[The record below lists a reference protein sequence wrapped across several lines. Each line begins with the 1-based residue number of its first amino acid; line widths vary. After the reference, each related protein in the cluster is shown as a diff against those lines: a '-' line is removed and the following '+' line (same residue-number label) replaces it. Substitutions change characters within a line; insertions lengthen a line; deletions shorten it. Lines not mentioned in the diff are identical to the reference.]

1 MKMVTLLIKS
11 KRGMIMRK
19 FNKGCAVVLA
29 LALSMSFMTGCG
41 DSNGTSGKLDNTAS
55 KATSS
60 DATESADNTSEEFAS
75 IEDMIDQYAADVTLG
90 EYKGMEYE
98 AKNTDVT
105 DDEVQAKVD
114 SFVSGL
120 ATYDKDTT
128 SVAKS
133 GDTVNIDFV
142 GTVDG
147 EEFEG
152 GNTNGSGYDLLLGS
166 GSFIDNFEDQII
178 GHKPGETFTVDV
190 TFPENY
196 SQDKTELN
204 GKAAK
209 FETTLNYIKVNKPAT
224 YNDELVANNTSY
236 KTTEEYEAAVREQLK
251 QDKEDSALASAQNEV
266 MVAVINNTTIEN
278 ISAEDVQANADNI
291 ISSIKAQAE
300 SNGMEYE
307 TYLYY
312 YYRYDDVDTFEQY
325 VQQVCEESQKER
337 MVVCAIAKKE
347 NISITDDEADKYLSN
362 YAEKNSVDESA
373 LRQNLTDIEIKY
385 NALAEKVMNFLM
397 DNAKATTGAT
407 TEAAENTESTEAA
420 DAEQAEE

>member
-60 DATESADNTSEEFAS
+60 DATESADNSSEEFAS
-75 IEDMIDQYAADVTLG
+75 IEDMVDQYAADVTLG

-98 AKNTDVT
+98 EKGTDVT

-114 SFVSGL
+114 SFVNGL
-120 ATYDKDTT
+120 ATFDKDTT
-128 SVAKS
+128 SEAKN

-236 KTTEEYEAAVREQLK
+236 KTTAEYEAAVREQLK

>member
-60 DATESADNTSEEFAS
+60 DATKSADNTSEEFAS

-236 KTTEEYEAAVREQLK
+236 KTTAEYEAAVREQLK

-362 YAEKNSVDESA
+362 YAEKNIVDESA

>member
-236 KTTEEYEAAVREQLK
+236 KTTAEYEAAVREQLK

>member
-41 DSNGTSGKLDNTAS
+41 DSDGTSGKLDNTAS

-236 KTTEEYEAAVREQLK
+236 KTTAEYEAAVREQLK

-312 YYRYDDVDTFEQY
+312 YYRYDDADTFEQY

>member
-1 MKMVTLLIKS
+1 
-11 KRGMIMRK
+11 MRK

-236 KTTEEYEAAVREQLK
+236 KTTAEYEAAVREQLK

-307 TYLYY
+307 TYLYS

>member
-236 KTTEEYEAAVREQLK
+236 KTTAEYEAAVREQLK

-278 ISAEDVQANADNI
+278 ISAKDVQANADNI

>member
-60 DATESADNTSEEFAS
+60 DATESADNASEEFAS

-236 KTTEEYEAAVREQLK
+236 KTTAEYEAAVREQLK

-373 LRQNLTDIEIKY
+373 LRQSLTDIEIKY

>member
-60 DATESADNTSEEFAS
+60 DATESADNASEEFAS

-236 KTTEEYEAAVREQLK
+236 KTTAEYEAAVREQLK

-347 NISITDDEADKYLSN
+347 NISVTDDEADKYLSN

-373 LRQNLTDIEIKY
+373 LRQKLTDIEIKY

>member
-1 MKMVTLLIKS
+1 
-11 KRGMIMRK
+11 MRK

-60 DATESADNTSEEFAS
+60 DATESADNASEEFAS

-236 KTTEEYEAAVREQLK
+236 KTTAEYEAAVREQLK

-347 NISITDDEADKYLSN
+347 NISVTDDEADKYLSN

>member
-60 DATESADNTSEEFAS
+60 DATESADNASEEFAS

-236 KTTEEYEAAVREQLK
+236 KTTAEYEAAVREQLK

-347 NISITDDEADKYLSN
+347 NISVTDDEADKYLSN

-373 LRQNLTDIEIKY
+373 LRQSLTDIEIKY

>member
-1 MKMVTLLIKS
+1 MKMVTLLIKN

-236 KTTEEYEAAVREQLK
+236 KTTAEYEAAVREQLK

>member
-236 KTTEEYEAAVREQLK
+236 KTTAEYEAAVREQLK
-251 QDKEDSALASAQNEV
+251 QDKEASALASAQNEV

-397 DNAKATTGAT
+397 DNAKATIGAT

>member
-236 KTTEEYEAAVREQLK
+236 KTTAEYEAAVREQLK

-307 TYLYY
+307 TYIYY